1 MIMIQF
7 GHQNLYVSDLEQ
19 SIHFY
24 EQRFG
29 MKVIKRLQLEGKEKM
44 AWLGYGG
51 AHNFFLELSE
61 GHVVRGTQHI
71 AFVTDERDLF
81 RQKHQDIIDTEIR
94 DLGIYFVHDP
104 DGNSIEVMPVSAVDA
119 LANM

>member
-1 MIMIQF
+1 MIQF
-7 GHQNLYVSDLEQ
+7 GHQNLRVSDLEQ

-29 MKVIKRLQLEGKEKM
+29 MKLLKRLQLKGKEKM

-51 AHNFFLELSE
+51 VHDFFLELSE
-61 GHVVRGTQHI
+61 GSVVRGTQHI
-71 AFVTDERDLF
+71 AFVTDEQDLF

>member
-1 MIMIQF
+1 MIMIQV
-7 GHQNLYVSDLEQ
+7 GHQNLCVSNLEQ

-29 MKVIKRLQLEGKEKM
+29 MKLLKQLQMEGKERM

-51 AHNFFLELSE
+51 VHDFFLELSE
-61 GHVVRGTQHI
+61 GHVVRGKQLI

-81 RQKHQDIIDTEIR
+81 HQKHQDIIDTEIR
-94 DLGIYFVHDP
+94 ELGIYFVHDP
-104 DGNSIEVMPVSAVDA
+104 DGNSIEVMPVESVDA
-119 LANM
+119 LAGM